1 MKLSKLISDCNIKF
15 KISSLYDF
23 NINGITNDSRKM
35 KEKFIFVAYEG
46 ANFDGHLFIKN
57 FNIFKYFA
65 VISRSETK
73 ANNYL
78 KEFQKGIT
86 IIETKQ
92 PIKLANEMASLIYPN
107 KINEKIAVTGT
118 NGKTSVCDFVRQLWN
133 INGFNSASLGTLGIN
148 SKRIRSQSSLT
159 TMDGIDFHKTLNK
172 LYKNGCEKII
182 TEASSIGIDRWRLF
196 PVKFEKLAFTNLSR
210 DHIDYHKTFK
220 NYKNSK
226 LKLFKNFNFSD
237 TLAIINSDDIY
248 SRFFYE
254 ECKKHNIKVLD
265 YGHKAKFLKIEEVI
279 FESANAIIKIILNKK
294 RMVVKLKTICKF
306 DILNKFCALLLVKG
320 FNIRKE
326 DFKNLN
332 KLIMPHGR
340 FDKIYDKEFK
350 IYIDY
355 AHTPDALKNIFQ
367 SLERVKENCL
377 IALIGCGGERDS
389 GKRNLMT
396 KVALQYCDKVILADD
411 NPRNEEPKKI
421 RRDMVLGI
429 GKKNL
434 NRVYDIGDRKTAI
447 NFGINNLKKNDILII
462 TGKGHEQYQII
473 GNNKVNFSD
482 YKTVKKLLG

>member
-1 MKLSKLISDCNIKF
+1 MKLSKLLSTCNIKF

-23 NINGITNDSRKM
+23 NIKGITYDSRKM
-35 KEKFIFVAYEG
+35 KEKFIFTAYEG

-57 FNIFKYFA
+57 FNIFKDFA
-65 VISRSETK
+65 VISKSEIK
-73 ANNYL
+73 VNNYL
-78 KEFQKGIT
+78 KRFNKRIT

-92 PIKLANEMASLIYPN
+92 PIKLANEIASLIYPN

-118 NGKTSVCDFVRQLWN
+118 NGKTSVSDFVRQLWT
-133 INGFNSASLGTLGIN
+133 IYGFNSASLGTLGIN
-148 SKRIRSQSSLT
+148 SKIKRNQSSLT

-172 LYKNGCEKII
+172 LYNNGCEKII

-196 PVKFEKLAFTNLSR
+196 PVKFQKLAFTNLSR
-210 DHIDYHKTFK
+210 DHIDYHKTFR

-226 LKLFKNFNFSD
+226 LKLFKYFNFSD

-248 SRFFYE
+248 SHFFYE
-254 ECKKHNIKVLD
+254 ECKKHKIKVLD
-265 YGHKAKFLKIEEVI
+265 YGLSAKFLKIQDII
-279 FESANAIIKIILNKK
+279 FKSTYAIIKIVLNQRK
-294 RMVVKLKTICKF
+294 MVIKLNTICKF
-306 DILNKFCALLLVKG
+306 DILNKFCALLLVKD
-320 FNIRKE
+320 FKIKKE

-367 SLERVKENCL
+367 SLERVKKNCL

-421 RRDMVLGI
+421 RKDMITGI

-434 NRVYDIGDRKTAI
+434 NRIYDIGDRKTAI
-447 NFGINNLKKNDILII
+447 NFGINNLKRNDIFVI

-473 GNNKVNFSD
+473 RNNKIDFSD